1 VSALDQSRVGV
12 GAGAAGA
19 ALRDDLDDLDIAIAD
34 PAGMLGQVASA
45 GEQARAA
52 LSAAQAVPL
61 VGPSPGAVVVAG
73 MGGSGIAGDVLAA
86 LTYFRSPVPVLT
98 VKGDRLPAFVGPST
112 LLMAVSYSGATDE
125 TLAAVEEGLS
135 AGARLVA
142 VCSGGPLA
150 ALARRHGA
158 PVVTVGP
165 GRMPRAAL
173 WSLVVPVCLAAAGAG
188 VVEPLADQVR
198 AAADT
203 LDAEAEALGPTVP
216 TAVNPA
222 KQAALRLV
230 GKLPV
235 AWGSGQLGAVA
246 ATRLRT
252 QCNEN
257 AKVIATSAAVPESN
271 HNDVMGLEGGLGPGR
286 ELVLLRDRAGE
297 HERDA
302 RRIIAACEALGV
314 SAPILRAAGE
324 GAPLVRLAR
333 LLAFVDFTSVYLGLA
348 MGVDP
353 TPIDT
358 IGRIKAALANGA
370 APAR

>member
-1 VSALDQSRVGV
+1 VSALDSSRLRG
-12 GAGAAGA
+12 GAQ
-19 ALRDDLDDLDIAIAD
+19 LRDDPRDLDDLDLAVAD
-34 PAGMLGQVASA
+34 PSGMLAQVASA

-52 LSAAQAVPL
+52 LGAAQAVPL

-86 LTYFRSPVPVLT
+86 LTWFRSPVPVLT
-98 VKGDRLPAFVGPST
+98 VKGDRLPAFAGPST
-112 LLMAVSYSGATDE
+112 LLVAVSYSGATDE

-150 ALARRHGA
+150 ELARGHGA
-158 PVVTVGP
+158 PVVVVAP

-173 WSLVVPVCLAAAGAG
+173 WSLTVPVCLAAAGAG

-203 LDAEAEALGPTVP
+203 LDAEAEALGPDVP
-216 TAVNPA
+216 TASNPA

-230 GKLPV
+230 GKLPI

-257 AKVIATSAAVPESN
+257 AKVTATSAAVPESN

-302 RRIIAACEALGV
+302 RRIAAACEALGV
-314 SAPILRAAGE
+314 RAPVQRSAGE
-324 GAPLVRLAR
+324 GPPLVRLAR
-333 LLAFVDFTSVYLGLA
+333 LLHFVDFTSVYLGLA

-358 IGRIKAALANGA
+358 IARIKAALANGA

>member
-1 VSALDQSRVGV
+1 VSALDQS
-12 GAGAAGA
+12 AAVS
-19 ALRDDLDDLDIAIAD
+19 LDDPGDVAAAD
-34 PAGMLGQVASA
+34 PGGMLGQVASA
-45 GEQARAA
+45 GAQARAA
-52 LSAAQAVPL
+52 LASAQVAPL
-61 VGPSPGAVVVAG
+61 VGAEPGAVVVAG

-86 LTYFRSPVPVLT
+86 LAYFRSRVPVLT

-112 LLMAVSYSGATDE
+112 LLLAVSYSGNTDE
-125 TLAAVEEGLS
+125 TLAAVEEGLA

-142 VCSGGPLA
+142 VCSGGRLA
-150 ALARRHGA
+150 ELAQRHGA
-158 PVVTVGP
+158 PLLLAAP
-165 GRMPRAAL
+165 DRMPRAAL
-173 WSLVVPVCLAAAGAG
+173 WSLVVPVCLAAAAAG
-188 VVEPLADQVR
+188 VLGSPAEQVR

-203 LDAEAEALGPTVP
+203 LDAEAEALGPAVP
-216 TAVNPA
+216 TSENPA
-222 KQAALRLV
+222 KRAARRLL

-257 AKVIATSAAVPESN
+257 AKVTATSAAVPESN

-286 ELVLLRDRAGE
+286 ELVLLRDPAGE

-302 RRIIAACEALGV
+302 RRIAAACEALGV
-314 SAPILRAAGE
+314 TDPVLRSAGE
-324 GAPLVRLAR
+324 GPPLVRLAR
-333 LLAFVDFTSVYLGLA
+333 LVSFVDFTSVYLGLA

-358 IGRIKAALANGA
+358 IGRIKAVMASGA
-370 APAR
+370 AR